1 MGSIKVVVQRPGEIS
16 HAIYINKEL
25 FIGECNRWVGGLS
38 TDIMTDCGL
47 WLVIHARTPYS
58 SGKNL
63 STPFGLIYSTVLM
76 IAKDDAGQPVSMT
89 PPQIQTARGWLLKH
103 SV

>member
-16 HAIYINKEL
+16 HVIYINKEL

-47 WLVIHARTPYS
+47 HLVIHARTPEQ
-58 SGKNL
+58 
-63 STPFGLIYSTVLM
+63 V
-76 IAKDDAGQPVSMT
+76 
-89 PPQIQTARGWLLKH
+89 QTARSWLLKH
-103 SV
+103 SM

>member
-16 HAIYINKEL
+16 HVTYINKEL
-25 FIGECNRWVGGLS
+25 FIGECNRLVGGLS

-58 SGKNL
+58 CRSACQSYTG
-63 STPFGLIYSTVLM
+63 
-76 IAKDDAGQPVSMT
+76 AGANG
-89 PPQIQTARGWLLKH
+89 QIVAAET
-103 SV
+103 

>member
-1 MGSIKVVVQRPGEIS
+1 MDSIKVVMQKPGEIS
-16 HAIYINKEL
+16 RVIGIDKDNL
-25 FIGECNRWVGGLS
+25 IGECSRLVGGLS

-76 IAKDDAGQPVSMT
+76 IAKDDDGNPVSMT
-89 PPQIQTARGWLLKH
+89 PPQIQAARGWLLRH
-103 SV
+103 SF

>member
-16 HAIYINKEL
+16 HVIYINKEY
-25 FIGECNRWVGGLS
+25 FIG
-38 TDIMTDCGL
+38 
-47 WLVIHARTPYS
+47 

-76 IAKDDAGQPVSMT
+76 IAKDDAGQPVSLT
-89 PPQIQTARGWLLKH
+89 PEQVQTARSWLLKH
-103 SV
+103 SM

>member
-1 MGSIKVVVQRPGEIS
+1 MERIKAVMQKPGEIS
-16 HAIYINKEL
+16 RVISIDKDN

-76 IAKDDAGQPVSMT
+76 IAKDDAGQPVNLT
-89 PPQIQTARGWLLKH
+89 PEQVQTARAWLLKH
-103 SV
+103 SI